1 MDQGTI
7 RIKEDDV
14 KAYRTAE
21 ETVEEDLKGLLHT
34 RQSLT
39 DKLQRLERRVEEDVV
54 DTKNAAY
61 DIIDHVKNT
70 AMGLLPAQGSRRSWI
85 MVGVPMAIGL
95 LAGWMKRR
103 RRNGGVY
110 PYYPPKAHGAEIMPD
125 EPVRHREGV
134 YPFYKEDTRAT
145 EPTGSSQEVR
155 QKRGGSLLE
164 SASSLWRDLTEEFG
178 KEGERLQKAALM
190 TGRSFTHDLAKIAL
204 RSLIDAFNQA
214 PPSPRK
220 TVRRRDSD
228 RDKTQSR
235 AA

>member
-1 MDQGTI
+1 
-7 RIKEDDV
+7 V
-14 KAYRTAE
+14 KTYRTAE

-34 RQSLT
+34 RQSLS

-70 AMGLLPAQGSRRSWI
+70 AMGLLAGQGSRRSWI
-85 MVGVPMAIGL
+85 MVGVPMTIGL
-95 LAGWMKRR
+95 LVGWMKRR
-103 RRNGGVY
+103 RRSSRVY
-110 PYYPPKAHGAEIMPD
+110 PYYPPRAHGAEIMPD

-134 YPFYKEDTRAT
+134 YPFYKEDPQRAT
-145 EPTGSSQEVR
+145 EPIGSSQEFR
-155 QKRGGSLLE
+155 QKQGRRLLQ
-164 SASSLWRDLTEEFG
+164 SASSLLRDITEEFG

-190 TGRSFTHDLAKIAL
+190 TGRSFTHDLAKIAM
-204 RSLIDAFNQA
+204 RSLIAAFDQA